1 MAPTIS
7 YSFFP
12 SPFGEFVLAM
22 RAGKLCS
29 LAFVDHRGRQAC
41 LDDIKKQWPGSVFTI
56 NRKATQKYAEAI
68 GSGYPFN
75 NGRSSDIA
83 WSGTPFQIK
92 VWKALLRIPFGKRV
106 SYRDVAAM
114 IGKPKAARA
123 VANAVGNNPI
133 ALLIPC
139 HRVIRSS
146 GDLGG
151 YHSGIARKKA
161 IVDWEAS

>member
-1 MAPTIS
+1 M
-7 YSFFP
+7 
-12 SPFGEFVLAM
+12 
-22 RAGKLCS
+22 
-29 LAFVDHRGRQAC
+29 
-41 LDDIKKQWPGSVFTI
+41 
-56 NRKATQKYAEAI
+56 NRKATQKYADAI
-68 GSGYPFN
+68 RSGRPFN
-75 NGRSSDIA
+75 NARPNDIA
-83 WSGTPFQIK
+83 WSGSPFQIN
-92 VWKALLRIPFGKRV
+92 VWRALLRIPFGKRV

-114 IGKPKAARA
+114 IVRPKAVRA

-161 IVDWEAS
+161 ILDWEASIGRLKDIPVKL